1 MEIDDLLRSM
11 VARNASDL
19 HIKPGSPP
27 VLRIDGS
34 LEAMEEGSVSSPD
47 MEAFLVRMASGA
59 QREALLRDLEL
70 DLAYS
75 LAGVARFRVNVF
87 FQRGSLGLAIRV
99 VPLQVKTAD
108 ALGLPSV
115 CKDLAVK
122 PRGLVLVTGP
132 TGSGKSTTLA
142 AMIDHLNNLERRH
155 VITIEDPIEFLHR
168 DRKCIIAQRELGG
181 DTRSFGEALKHVLRQ
196 DPDVILVGEMRDL
209 ETISTAI
216 TAAETG
222 HLVLAT
228 LHTTSAP
235 QTVDRIIDVF
245 PPYQQQQIRFQL
257 SVVLE
262 GIICQALLQ
271 RSGGGRV
278 AAFEVLVVTAA
289 VRNLIREGKTF
300 QIPTI
305 MQLGGQLGMQTLDH
319 AIANLVRQGHVSL
332 EDGLMR
338 ATSPEDMKKLL
349 GRAIV

>member
-1 MEIDDLLRSM
+1 MEIDDLLRTM
-11 VARNASDL
+11 VASNASDL
-19 HIKPGSPP
+19 HIKLGSAP
-27 VLRIDGS
+27 VFRIDGS
-34 LEAMEEGSVSSPD
+34 LQAMEEGPVSSAD
-47 MEAFLVRMASGA
+47 MEGFLGRMASSV
-59 QREALLRDLEL
+59 QRDALLRDLEL

-87 FQRGSLGLAIRV
+87 FQRGSMGLAIRV
-99 VPLQVKTAD
+99 VPLQVLSAD
-108 ALGLPSV
+108 ALGLPAA
-115 CKDLAVK
+115 CKALAVK
-122 PRGLVLVTGP
+122 PRGLVLVTGS

-142 AMIDHLNNLERRH
+142 AMIDYLNNLERRH
-155 VITIEDPIEFLHR
+155 VITIEDPIEYLHR

-181 DTRSFGEALKHVLRQ
+181 DTHSFAEALKHVLRQ

-235 QTVDRIIDVF
+235 QTIDRVVDVF

-262 GIICQALLQ
+262 GILCQTLLHC
-271 RSGGGRV
+271 SGGGRV
-278 AAFEVLVVTAA
+278 AAFEVLLVTSA

-300 QIPTI
+300 QIPTV
-305 MQLGGQLGMQTLDH
+305 MQLGGQLGMQTLDQ
-319 AIANLVRQGHVSL
+319 AIASLVRQGQVSL
-332 EDGLMR
+332 EDALMR
-338 ATSPEDMKKLL
+338 ATSPDDMKKLL
-349 GRAIV
+349 GRTIM